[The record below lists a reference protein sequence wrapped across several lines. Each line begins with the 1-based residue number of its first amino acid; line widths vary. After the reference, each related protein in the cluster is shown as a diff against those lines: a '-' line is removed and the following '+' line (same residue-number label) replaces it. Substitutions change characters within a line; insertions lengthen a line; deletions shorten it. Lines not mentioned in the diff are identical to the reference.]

1 MVSNSIEQGTD
12 SYTLAPPL
20 PQEMPKPP
28 FRPQVAGTIGFF
40 FSIVAG
46 ALVSVISLRRMG
58 HSQKAKKILWIT
70 MLGAIAI
77 APILFLIPP
86 ARGRLFGLA
95 LEGVWYF
102 VFPKIQDQEF
112 NQWQA
117 AHADLAPSSGWKA
130 LGWGFV
136 GIAVFF
142 VIAVLVGM
150 LLDLTGIAPL

>member
-1 MVSNSIEQGTD
+1 
-12 SYTLAPPL
+12 
-20 PQEMPKPP
+20 MPKPP
-28 FRPQVAGTIGFF
+28 FRPQAAGTIGFF

-58 HSQKAKKILWIT
+58 HSQKAKKTLWIT
-70 MLGAIAI
+70 LLGAIFI
-77 APILFLIPP
+77 APIFFLIPP
-86 ARGRLFGLA
+86 ARGRFLGLA

-112 NQWQA
+112 SQWQA

-142 VIAVLVGM
+142 AIAVVVGM
-150 LLDLTGIAPL
+150 LLDVTGIAPL